1 MPVFTPF
8 NFPFNTDKLISAFLQ
23 RKIKKH
29 DSLLQ
34 KYGWL
39 MCNIS
44 IKDLIV
50 GLPGLFH
57 NTAQSAQCV
66 TIPKNMYSNKFIQIV
81 HLNSVISYCRSF

>member
-1 MPVFTPF
+1 MPVFALF
-8 NFPFNTDKLISAFLQ
+8 NFPINTDKLISAFLQ
-23 RKIKKH
+23 RKIKC

-50 GLPGLFH
+50 DLPGLFH
-57 NTAQSAQCV
+57 STAQLTQFV

-81 HLNSVISYCRSF
+81 HLTSVISYCRSF